1 MGRITIIEADNRME
15 STQNA
20 APVEQEKSQDILT
33 AAKGGGIA
41 FAGKLFEYVVRFAF
55 GILIARTVG
64 VEQYGL
70 YTLGITVSLI
80 ASNMA
85 MLGLQVGMV
94 RFLPPVI
101 REKDDKS
108 IWGIIQICLGLPG
121 FFSLF
126 LAAGLFLLADPL
138 NALMFHDPRMT
149 PLLRLVSLMIPLD
162 TLAFMAYVITISYKQ
177 PKYNVIANNILT
189 PLLKLMLAAG
199 FLALGLS
206 TKGVL
211 ISQIIASAVGL
222 AVLIYFVNTLFSLR
236 RAFGSA
242 RQHIAPLLRYSLP
255 VQLGWMITTLRSTFS
270 TLVLGFL
277 GLTTGV
283 GVYTA
288 ASRFSLI
295 GSMFYLSVGNIS
307 TPIIADLHSQ
317 GKSFLMKAYY
327 QTTTRWMVMFNLPV
341 FLTSVLFAKQLLW
354 IFGDD
359 FTAGAPSMMIMAVG
373 TLVYTATG
381 VGANIL
387 DMTDHPTINT
397 INSVVMV
404 IVTIILNLLFIP
416 PLGVIGAAI
425 ASTVSTVVVNVLC
438 LVEVWVIL
446 GMQPYNFSFIKPIA
460 ASLAAALVTL
470 ILNHFLHLP
479 VLLQLMVGC
488 SALWF
493 IYASVLYLLKFSP
506 DDQIVLGRFL
516 SRLQSKLPKTQ
527 DVSQC

>member
-1 MGRITIIEADNRME
+1 
-15 STQNA
+15 
-20 APVEQEKSQDILT
+20 
-33 AAKGGGIA
+33 
-41 FAGKLFEYVVRFAF
+41 
-55 GILIARTVG
+55 
-64 VEQYGL
+64 
-70 YTLGITVSLI
+70 
-80 ASNMA
+80 
-85 MLGLQVGMV
+85 
-94 RFLPPVI
+94 
-101 REKDDKS
+101 
-108 IWGIIQICLGLPG
+108 
-121 FFSLF
+121 
-126 LAAGLFLLADPL
+126 
-138 NALMFHDPRMT
+138 
-149 PLLRLVSLMIPLD
+149 
-162 TLAFMAYVITISYKQ
+162 
-177 PKYNVIANNILT
+177 
-189 PLLKLMLAAG
+189 
-199 FLALGLS
+199 
-206 TKGVL
+206 
-211 ISQIIASAVGL
+211 
-222 AVLIYFVNTLFSLR
+222 
-236 RAFGSA
+236 
-242 RQHIAPLLRYSLP
+242 
-255 VQLGWMITTLRSTFS
+255 
-270 TLVLGFL
+270 
-277 GLTTGV
+277 
-283 GVYTA
+283 
-288 ASRFSLI
+288 
-295 GSMFYLSVGNIS
+295 
-307 TPIIADLHSQ
+307 
-317 GKSFLMKAYY
+317 MKAYY

-404 IVTIILNLLFIP
+404 IVTILLNLLFIP
-416 PLGVIGAAI
+416 PLGVVGAAI

>member
-1 MGRITIIEADNRME
+1 MGRITIIEADKQME
-15 STQNA
+15 TTQNA
-20 APVEQEKSQDILT
+20 AIVEQEKRQDILT
-33 AAKGGGIA
+33 AAKGGGIT

-94 RFLPPVI
+94 RFLPPAI
-101 REKDDKS
+101 REKDQKS

-138 NALMFHDPRMT
+138 NSLIFHDPRMV
-149 PLLRLVSLMIPLD
+149 PILRLVSLMIPLD
-162 TLAFMAYVITISYKQ
+162 TLASMAYVITISYKQ
-177 PKYNVIANNILT
+177 PKYAVFANSILT

-206 TKGVL
+206 TKGIL
-211 ISQIIASAVGL
+211 ISQIIASVVGL

-277 GLTTGV
+277 GLVTGV

-288 ASRFSLI
+288 ASRFSMI
-295 GSMFYLSVGNIS
+295 GAMFYQSVGNIS

-317 GKSFLMKAYY
+317 HETLKMEAYY
-327 QTTTRWMVMFNLPV
+327 QTTTRWMVLFNLPI
-341 FLTSVLFAKQLLW
+341 FLTSVIFAEPLLS

-359 FTAGAPSMMIMAVG
+359 FTTGAASMIILAFG
-373 TLVYTATG
+373 TLAYTGTG

-387 DMTDHPTINT
+387 DMTDHPKVNT
-397 INSVVMV
+397 INSAIMV
-404 IVTIILNLLFIP
+404 FVTIGLNVLFIP
-416 PLGVIGAAI
+416 SLGIVGAAV
-425 ASTVSTVVVNVLC
+425 ASSISTILANVVC
-438 LVEVWVIL
+438 LIEVWAFI
-446 GMQPYNFSFIKPIA
+446 GIQPYNRSFFKPLLAGLIA
-460 ASLAAALVTL
+460 ALAAYLL
-470 ILNHFLHLP
+470 KRSLDLSL
-479 VLLQLMVGC
+479 LLQLLLEGAMLWAVY
-488 SALWF
+488 AL
-493 IYASVLYLLKFSP
+493 ILYSLKLEPEDKVVIERFFS
-506 DDQIVLGRFL
+506 RF
-516 SRLQSKLPKTQ
+516 RQKLPIAR
-527 DVSQC
+527 DAS